1 MQKQELIYDRPR
13 PVTKERHGGWSVDIS
28 GNFGFAREINA
39 VPLAATE
46 FEIAAREYPI
56 VFTEAG
62 GSVSPT
68 VLLGLRDGE
77 NLFVD
82 SDGGWSAGYIPAF
95 IRRYPFVF
103 AHVQKTETYTLCIDE
118 ASDRCNEEH
127 RGEPLFVE
135 DGEVSPYLQNMLDLL
150 KKWERATQDS
160 QAFCARIGDL
170 ELLQPSEIK
179 FKAQEGQ
186 PAKTGG
192 FLTVNRDRL
201 RALPAKTVSKMH
213 KNGDLGRI
221 HAHLLS
227 LHGIQSLHEALRR
240 LEPPH

>member
-1 MQKQELIYDRPR
+1 MRKQVLIYANPR
-13 PVTKERHGGWSVDIS
+13 PVTNGRHGGWSVDTR
-28 GNFGFAREINA
+28 GDFGFAREINA

-62 GSVSPT
+62 GSVSPA
-68 VLLGLRDGE
+68 VLLGFRDGE

-82 SDGGWSAGYIPAF
+82 SDGSWSAGYIPAF

-103 AHVQKTETYTLCIDE
+103 AHDQKTETYTLCIDE
-118 ASDRCNEEH
+118 TSDLCNEDH
-127 RGEPLFVE
+127 RGEPLFNE
-135 DGEVSPYLQNMLDLL
+135 DGEASPYLQNMLDLL
-150 KKWERATQDS
+150 KRWERAAQDS

-179 FKAQEGQ
+179 FRSKEDK
-186 PAKTGG
+186 PVKTRG
-192 FLTVNRDRL
+192 FMAVGRDRL
-201 RALPAKTVSKMH
+201 RALPAETVLEMH
-213 KNGDLGRI
+213 QNGDLGRI

-227 LHGIQSLHEALRR
+227 LHGIQSLHGALKR
-240 LEPPH
+240 LEPLD